1 MLCMCTWVYGCI
13 IDTNN
18 HQDRENSDEKR
29 IVKEF
34 HSVSMLRSGSK
45 EVLQSL
51 DASDLARRRMSSPD
65 NSISRQLSRS
75 GSPDEET
82 LVKQHMAEEE
92 FERNVIN
99 RHQETMNESN
109 SVMNDS
115 YRDQDQS
122 FSRPPGERQELTL
135 VKNSHGEPQEV
146 SNSSRPTNPR
156 HSLDGS
162 NINRVNNLFIQN
174 APMNDKSI
182 NRSFDG
188 GLPQVSRSS
197 DPPNLEGYRYSAEDD
212 AESETDLKKRLSTAS
227 SQREERGNSHPYPV
241 YHRQGILVWLVLHH
255 SEGFALPIN
264 QYIHSQQLPTI

>member
-1 MLCMCTWVYGCI
+1 MCTWVYGCI
-13 IDTNN
+13 IDANN

-92 FERNVIN
+92 FERNVMN

-122 FSRPPGERQELTL
+122 FSRHPGDRQELTL

-182 NRSFDG
+182 NRSFEG

-197 DPPNLEGYRYSAEDD
+197 NPPNVEGYRYSAEDD

-227 SQREERGNSHPYPV
+227 SQREESGNSLPYPV
-241 YHRQGILVWLVLHH
+241 YHRQGILV
-255 SEGFALPIN
+255 
-264 QYIHSQQLPTI
+264 